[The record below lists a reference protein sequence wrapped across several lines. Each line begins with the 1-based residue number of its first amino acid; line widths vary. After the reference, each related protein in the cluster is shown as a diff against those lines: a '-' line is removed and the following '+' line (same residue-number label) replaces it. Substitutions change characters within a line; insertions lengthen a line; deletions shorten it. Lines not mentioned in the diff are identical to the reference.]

1 MRIWLYL
8 NKSQQNKRTYF
19 AQLSVIC
26 NNTRMGFPMWTLIG
40 MGVTAVLAL
49 LMTIFAYLAQTPR
62 ALMRLGLAGY
72 RLDLRVKLF
81 TGYALASL
89 ILMLGFFLAGVPI
102 ENGSSTA
109 DVAMP
114 TTAVAEVTASGDTGA
129 MGALPPTAVATNPL
143 PELPETNT
151 ANDSTAQ
158 TPSSGAFGGPPT
170 SSDEV
175 ATEEVTATATPN
187 QAGPSPTPGE
197 NVTAETAVPA
207 TTNSSDNT
215 ATIAPTA
222 TATATPFPTATPTPT
237 ITPTPIEG
245 ITGTINTNGSTLWVR
260 RSPGG
265 QQLIIVQD
273 NEVVL
278 VENGRAN
285 QGGILW
291 REIRT
296 VSGILGWVQ
305 AEFLEE

>member
-1 MRIWLYL
+1 
-8 NKSQQNKRTYF
+8 
-19 AQLSVIC
+19 
-26 NNTRMGFPMWTLIG
+26 MWTLIG

-102 ENGSSTA
+102 NDGETMAITTPTA
-109 DVAMP
+109 EIAEALP
-114 TTAVAEVTASGDTGA
+114 TSANTGA
-129 MGALPPTAVATNPL
+129 MGD
-143 PELPETNT
+143 LPETAVSPAPVT
-151 ANDSTAQ
+151 EPETSLPNDRTTE
-158 TPSSGAFGGPPT
+158 TPSSGAFGGPPPGAG
-170 SSDEV
+170 DEIP
-175 ATEEVTATATPN
+175 TEEATASSTPD

-197 NVTAETAVPA
+197 ATTIANTAVP
-207 TTNSSDNT
+207 TTSDAST
-215 ATIAPTA
+215 ATSAASA
-222 TATATPFPTATPTPT
+222 TATATPLPTATPTPT
-237 ITPTPIEG
+237 ITPTPIQG

-265 QQLIIVQD
+265 QQLILVQD
-273 NEVVL
+273 NEIVI

-296 VSGILGWVQ
+296 VSGIVGWVQ
-305 AEFLEE
+305 AEFLDE